1 VSDAT
6 AAAALSRGAHRHS
19 RAAGRRDHDARLPLH
34 SASVATR
41 DRSPLVRAVA
51 AHSQRG
57 DLRVRGHLASHA
69 GNVLVVA
76 NHISSLDIFVLNAV
90 GPVRFVAKSELARW
104 PAVG

>member
-1 VSDAT
+1 M
-6 AAAALSRGAHRHS
+6 
-19 RAAGRRDHDARLPLH
+19 
-34 SASVATR
+34 
-41 DRSPLVRAVA
+41 
-51 AHSQRG
+51 
-57 DLRVRGHLASHA
+57 RGHLASHA